1 MKLAFLVEEHYRHD
15 GMPLDVVRQLDA
27 WGHHVDIVR
36 PGSSLIELSD
46 LIRAGS
52 HDAWVLK
59 TVSGGPGLSML
70 EAAAA
75 LGLTT
80 INDARAIRSVRDKA
94 VAAVIA
100 RAHGLPM
107 PVTYFA
113 AVPELL
119 SSIPADRY
127 PLVVKPVGGSSG
139 RSVHLVST
147 PAELARLGGELAGE
161 GPLLAQAYVRNSGQD
176 LKVYSISGEL
186 HATVRRSPLHPEHP
200 VRESRVPLP
209 SGTAA
214 LMHRIG
220 AAFGLDLF
228 GVDIIEGPD
237 GPMVVDINDFPSF
250 RCVPDGVA
258 RVARAVLDLASG
270 GGAGIGAAAG
280 AGVAANGVAANGV
293 ARTPL
298 RARPVI
304 TPARAGTTPIVDAAP
319 PAYVG

>member
-36 PGSSLIELSD
+36 PGSSLIEMSD

-59 TVSGGPGLSML
+59 TVSGGPGLSIL

-80 INDARAIRSVRDKA
+80 INDARSIRSVRDKA

-100 RAHGLPM
+100 RANGLPM
-107 PVTYFA
+107 PITYFA

-119 SSIPADRY
+119 TQIPTDRY
-127 PLVVKPVGGSSG
+127 PLVVKPAGGSSG
-139 RSVHLVST
+139 RAVHLVAS
-147 PAELARLGGELAGE
+147 PERLARIGAELIGE
-161 GPLLAQAYVRNSGQD
+161 GPLLAQVYVPNTGVD
-176 LKVYSISGEL
+176 LKVYSVAGDL
-186 HATVRRSPLHPEHP
+186 HATVRRSPLHPEQP

-220 AAFGLDLF
+220 AVFGLDLF

-258 RVARAVLDLASG
+258 RVARAVLDLAAT
-270 GGAGIGAAAG
+270 GAG
-280 AGVAANGVAANGV
+280 
-293 ARTPL
+293 RTPPRP
-298 RARPVI
+298 RAVVGPPRSGSTPVVE
-304 TPARAGTTPIVDAAP
+304 TASTRAVAGPVVDSAP

>member
-1 MKLAFLVEEHYRHD
+1 MALAFLVEEHYRLD

-27 WGHHVDIVR
+27 WGHHVDVVR

-70 EAAAA
+70 DAAAA

-107 PVTYFA
+107 PVTWFA

-119 SSIPADRY
+119 ASIPADAY
-127 PLVVKPVGGSSG
+127 PLVVKPAGGSSG
-139 RSVHLVST
+139 RAVHLVST
-147 PAELARLGGELAGE
+147 PEDLVRLGGELAGE
-161 GPLLAQAYVRNSGQD
+161 GPLLAQVYVPNSGKD
-176 LKVYSISGEL
+176 IKVYAISGEF
-186 HATVRRSPLHPEHP
+186 HATVRRSPLHPGHA
-200 VRESRVPLP
+200 VRETRVPL
-209 SGTAA
+209 SSAVAA

-220 AAFGLDLF
+220 EAFGLDLF
-228 GVDIIEGPD
+228 GVDVIEGPD

-258 RVARAVLDLASG
+258 RVARAVLDLAAG
-270 GGAGIGAAAG
+270 GRGVGTGAA
-280 AGVAANGVAANGV
+280 VAASLAAVPSVAA
-293 ARTPL
+293 RTSL
-298 RARPVI
+298 RSRAVV
-304 TPARAGTTPIVDAAP
+304 TPTRAGTNATVDAAP

>member
-1 MKLAFLVEEHYRHD
+1 MALAFLVEEHYRHD

-119 SSIPADRY
+119 SSIPADAY
-127 PLVVKPVGGSSG
+127 PLVVKPADGSSG
-139 RSVHLVST
+139 RAVHLVST
-147 PAELARLGGELAGE
+147 PEELARLGSELDGE
-161 GPLLAQAYVRNSGQD
+161 GPLLAQVYVPNAGRD
-176 LKVYSISGEL
+176 LKVYSVSGEL
-186 HATVRRSPLHPEHP
+186 HATVRRSPLHPGHS

-220 AAFGLDLF
+220 EAFGLDLF

-258 RVARAVLDLASG
+258 RVARAVLDLA
-270 GGAGIGAAAG
+270 AAD
-280 AGVAANGVAANGV
+280 AGVDRGVGTAVAKNVATMPTAV
-293 ARTPL
+293 ARTSL
-298 RARPVI
+298 RSRAGV
-304 TPARAGTTPIVDAAP
+304 TPAHAGTTAIVDAAS

>member
-1 MKLAFLVEEHYRHD
+1 MKPALNLAFLVEEHYRHD
-15 GMPLDVVRQLDA
+15 GMPLDVVRQLAA
-27 WGHHVDIVR
+27 WGHRVDIVR

-80 INDARAIRSVRDKA
+80 INDARSIRSVRDKA

-119 SSIPADRY
+119 DAIPADRY
-127 PLVVKPVGGSSG
+127 PLVVKPAAGSSG
-139 RSVHLVST
+139 RGVHLVSS
-147 PAELARLGGELAGE
+147 PDQLVRLGAQLVGE
-161 GPLLAQAYVRNSGQD
+161 GALLAQAYVPNTGID
-176 LKVYSISGEL
+176 LKVYSVCGEL
-186 HATVRRSPLHPEHP
+186 HATVRRSPLHPDQP
-200 VRESRVPLP
+200 VRDSKVPLP
-209 SGTAA
+209 GGTAA
-214 LMHRIG
+214 LMQRIG

-258 RVARAVLDLASG
+258 RVARAVLDLA
-270 GGAGIGAAAG
+270 GAGSGS
-280 AGVAANGVAANGV
+280 
-293 ARTPL
+293 RTPL
-298 RARPVI
+298 RPRTVVGPS
-304 TPARAGTTPIVDAAP
+304 RSGTSAIVDAAP
-319 PAYVG
+319 AAFVG

>member
-15 GMPLDVVRQLDA
+15 GMPLDVIRQLDA

-36 PGSSLIELSD
+36 PGSSLIGLSD

-59 TVSGGPGLSML
+59 TVSGGPGLGLL

-80 INDARAIRSVRDKA
+80 INDARSIRSVRDKA

-107 PVTYFA
+107 PDTWFA
-113 AVPELL
+113 AIPDLL
-119 SSIPADRY
+119 GAIPADRY
-127 PLVVKPVGGSSG
+127 PLVVKPADGSSG
-139 RSVHLVST
+139 RAVHLVSG
-147 PAELARLGGELAGE
+147 PEDLAGLAAELVDE
-161 GPLLAQAYVRNSGQD
+161 GPLLAQEYVPNSGQD
-176 LKVYSISGEL
+176 LKVYSVAGEL
-186 HATVRRSPLHPEHP
+186 HATVRRSPLHPQQP

-209 SGTAA
+209 PGTAA
-214 LMHRIG
+214 LMQRIG
-220 AAFGLDLF
+220 ATFGLDLF

-237 GPMVVDINDFPSF
+237 GPMVVDVNDFPSF

-258 RVARAVLDLASG
+258 RVARAVLDLAAG
-270 GGAGIGAAAG
+270 GTGIGTGAAQGTGPVTA
-280 AGVAANGVAANGV
+280 V
-293 ARTPL
+293 RPPL
-298 RARPVI
+298 RARSVV
-304 TPARAGTTPIVDAAP
+304 TPARAAASPIVDAAP
-319 PAYVG
+319 AAYVG